1 MKVKEYNLFKVIN
14 ANPNRTNTM
23 KEKEIR
29 AQINRISEQI
39 NIQKNILFNKENKY
53 NELFKKRE
61 YFENIIDEY
70 SNNQNGSLSTLLY
83 LYNSYYVFEINKQ

>member
-1 MKVKEYNLFKVIN
+1 MEKNIDNLMKVWKSKNIIYLKWLIQIQNS
-14 ANPNRTNTM
+14 TNTM

-61 YFENIIDEY
+61 YFENIINKY
-70 SNNQNGSLSTLLY
+70 SNN
-83 LYNSYYVFEINKQ
+83 

>member
-39 NIQKNILFNKENKY
+39 NIQKIYYSIKKINIMNYLKKENILK
-53 NELFKKRE
+53 
-61 YFENIIDEY
+61 I
-70 SNNQNGSLSTLLY
+70 
-83 LYNSYYVFEINKQ
+83 

>member
-1 MKVKEYNLFKVIN
+1 
-14 ANPNRTNTM
+14 M

-61 YFENIIDEY
+61 YFENIINKF
-70 SNNQNGSLSTLLY
+70 SNN
-83 LYNSYYVFEINKQ
+83 

>member
-1 MKVKEYNLFKVIN
+1 VIN

-39 NIQKNILFNKENKY
+39 NIQKIYYSIKKINIMNYLKKENILK
-53 NELFKKRE
+53 
-61 YFENIIDEY
+61 I
-70 SNNQNGSLSTLLY
+70 
-83 LYNSYYVFEINKQ
+83 

>member
-1 MKVKEYNLFKVIN
+1 MQIQNS
-14 ANPNRTNTM
+14 TNTM

-39 NIQKNILFNKENKY
+39 NVQKNILFNKENKY

-61 YFENIIDEY
+61 YFKNIINKY
-70 SNNQNGSLSTLLY
+70 SNN
-83 LYNSYYVFEINKQ
+83 

>member
-14 ANPNRTNTM
+14 TNPNRTNTM
-23 KEKEIR
+23 KEKEII

-61 YFENIIDEY
+61 YFENII
-70 SNNQNGSLSTLLY
+70 NKFC
-83 LYNSYYVFEINKQ
+83 YN